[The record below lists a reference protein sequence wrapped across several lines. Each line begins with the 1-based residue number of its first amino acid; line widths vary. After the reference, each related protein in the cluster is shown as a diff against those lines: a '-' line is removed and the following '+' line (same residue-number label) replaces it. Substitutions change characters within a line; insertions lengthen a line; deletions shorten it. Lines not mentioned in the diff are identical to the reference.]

1 MSLHF
6 DTYCVKQQ
14 TIHLRE
20 KLLVVSV
27 HKFSFNSWAIIY
39 PIQSADLCKMLRG
52 LQHVDN
58 HIFQDFA
65 LTKTEWKPIPITMT
79 LIIIWTNLQL
89 DPNDLT
95 VWLQH
100 YANRC
105 PHLCDTDTTFLS
117 VLVLSHHPVV
127 LRHELT
133 VQTSQSESECPQW
146 HQATSEPF
154 LVPWCCSSCWLWTDS
169 AHVFWIEC
177 HVHCIF
183 QPLIGGLDVAPV
195 EVQGLVGFICCKVVP
210 TEVRGDLY
218 PKVFCLLFCATGMA
232 MELEL

>member
-1 MSLHF
+1 
-6 DTYCVKQQ
+6 
-14 TIHLRE
+14 
-20 KLLVVSV
+20 
-27 HKFSFNSWAIIY
+27 
-39 PIQSADLCKMLRG
+39 MLRG

-79 LIIIWTNLQL
+79 LIIIRTNLQL

-105 PHLCDTDTTFLS
+105 PCLCDTDTTSLS

-127 LRHELT
+127 LRHELI
-133 VQTSQSESECPQW
+133 VQASQSESECPQW

-154 LVPWCCSSCWLWTDS
+154 LEPWCCSSCWLWTDS
-169 AHVFWIEC
+169 AHVLWMPCTLHFSASHWWSWC
-177 HVHCIF
+177 CTCGS
-183 QPLIGGLDVAPV
+183 PRSCWLYML
-195 EVQGLVGFICCKVVP
+195 QGRPNWGQRL
-210 TEVRGDLY
+210 
-218 PKVFCLLFCATGMA
+218 FCLRFCATGMA